1 MSQGKLRKR
10 NKTGCSVLTK
20 SATKTIS
27 KRTQAESP
35 DCGQCAWAAAR
46 WPNAS
51 EQRQKLTENLTN
63 SSVVPEPPPRVSE
76 GGSSFL
82 TNQKIIQSCRATR
95 GILRVC
101 VRKQIQAEASQKG
114 GGAAHLAPQS
124 LLPVPAAL
132 RWSAGRRKSQKEAGS
147 TELHYHGAR
156 RLRGYKKH
164 KTRQNR
170 KKTKTKLLTGAC
182 LRTKGKPETTPKNNY
197 VEIRREKE

>member
-27 KRTQAESP
+27 KRTQAKSP
-35 DCGQCAWAAAR
+35 VCGQCAWAAAR

-63 SSVVPEPPPRVSE
+63 SSVVPEPPPRGSE

-82 TNQKIIQSCRATR
+82 TNQKIQPRCRATR

-132 RWSAGRRKSQKEAGS
+132 RGSAGRRKSQKEAGS

-156 RLRGYKKH
+156 KWQK
-164 KTRQNR
+164 
-170 KKTKTKLLTGAC
+170 
-182 LRTKGKPETTPKNNY
+182 
-197 VEIRREKE
+197 VENEI

>member
-1 MSQGKLRKR
+1 MIFFSFLETNGRAWCPSRHGLGHPSCPPAMSQGKLRKR

-27 KRTQAESP
+27 KRTQAKSP
-35 DCGQCAWAAAR
+35 VCGQCAWAAAR

-51 EQRQKLTENLTN
+51 EQRQKLTENLTKN
-63 SSVVPEPPPRVSE
+63 CDVPEPPPRVSE

-82 TNQKIIQSCRATR
+82 TNQKILQSCRATR

-124 LLPVPAAL
+124 LLPVPAAGAQDGEEPKRGRQHRAAL
-132 RWSAGRRKSQKEAGS
+132 PWSQEAPG
-147 TELHYHGAR
+147 L
-156 RLRGYKKH
+156 
-164 KTRQNR
+164 
-170 KKTKTKLLTGAC
+170 
-182 LRTKGKPETTPKNNY
+182 
-197 VEIRREKE
+197 